1 MMKRGKF
8 FMKKCSALE
17 PKIKGDSRRG
27 EIDLHRNGVVFYLY
41 VCKRKS

>member
-1 MMKRGKF
+1 MMKRGNF

-27 EIDLHRNGVVFYLY
+27 EIDLHRNGVIFSL
-41 VCKRKS
+41 CM